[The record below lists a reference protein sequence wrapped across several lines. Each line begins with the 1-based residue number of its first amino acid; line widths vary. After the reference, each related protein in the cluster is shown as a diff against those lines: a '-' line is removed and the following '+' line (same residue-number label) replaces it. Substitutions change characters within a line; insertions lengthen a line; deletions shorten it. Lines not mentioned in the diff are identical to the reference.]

1 MVSNAYGGEASGPTH
16 RWRFAMNRKVFDC
29 RQLPGECTLTIA
41 GTEDEVLEAQAMHA
55 AAAHDQRDGPELREF
70 IRTSLKDE
78 VAA

>member
-1 MVSNAYGGEASGPTH
+1 
-16 RWRFAMNRKVFDC
+16 MNRKVFDC

-41 GTEDEVLEAQAMHA
+41 GTENEVLEAQALHA

-70 IRTSLKDE
+70 IRASLQDE